1 MSGKFSLGK
10 KERIKSRKLIE
21 EIFKSGKRFSEESY
35 RVFYIIQGNDPN
47 NLQFGTGVSG
57 KVFKRAVDRN
67 KIKRLTREAWRMQK
81 QDLLSKFKNNKSG
94 LYVFIIYTGNEI
106 PAYQE
111 VYKMINKIIKK
122 LNEIT
127 GS

>member
-21 EIFKSGKRFSEESY
+21 EIFKSGKRFSEGSY
-35 RVFYIIQGNDPN
+35 RVFYTIRKNDAS
-47 NLQFGTGVSG
+47 NLQFATGVSG

-67 KIKRLTREAWRMQK
+67 KIKRLTRETWRMQK

-94 LYVFIIYTGNEI
+94 LYVFITYTGNEI

-111 VYKMINKIIKK
+111 VYKMINNIIKK

>member
-1 MSGKFSLGK
+1 MSGQFRLGK

-21 EIFKSGKRFSEESY
+21 EIFKSGKRFSEGSF
-35 RVFYIIQGNDPN
+35 RVFYIMRSNDPN

-67 KIKRLTREAWRMQK
+67 KIKRLSREAWRMQK
-81 QDLLSKFKNNKSG
+81 QDLLKKFKNNKSG

-111 VYKMINKIIKK
+111 VYKMINNIIKK